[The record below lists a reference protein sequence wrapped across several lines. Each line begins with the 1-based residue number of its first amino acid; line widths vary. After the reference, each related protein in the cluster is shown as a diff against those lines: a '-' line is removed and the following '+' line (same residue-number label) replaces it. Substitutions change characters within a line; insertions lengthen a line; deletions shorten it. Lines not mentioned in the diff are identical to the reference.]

1 MFVCR
6 FCFIQSAY
14 ESGLLADPDYTALC
28 QWYDW
33 IEHNLDIG
41 LDLIGSYIFLDE
53 RYRAYEGCP

>member
-28 QWYDW
+28 QWYNW
-33 IEHNLDIG
+33 IEQNLDIG
-41 LDLIGSYIFLDE
+41 LDLIGSYIFLDVT
-53 RYRAYEGCP
+53 